1 MKDIE
6 EIKKYLK
13 IILSE
18 KRYLHS
24 IATMKMAIKLAK
36 KYNIDTQKAALTALT
51 HDIGKE
57 LSYEEKLK
65 YAKDKNIEID
75 EIERKSPG
83 LLHGKIGANIVK
95 EKYAFSKDMQ
105 DAIKYHT
112 TGHPNMDLLAKIIFV
127 ADKIEETRDYEDVEK
142 VRKLAFEDI
151 DKCIIYIL
159 NYNIKANTK
168 NGKPVHENSI
178 LTIEKLKNETD
189 TSLKT

>member
-13 IILSE
+13 STLSE

-24 IATMKMAIKLAK
+24 IETMKMAIKLAQ
-36 KYNIDTQKAALTALT
+36 KYNLDMQKVALTALT

-57 LSYEEKLK
+57 LSYEEKIK
-65 YAKDKNIEID
+65 YAKEKNIEID
-75 EIERKSPG
+75 EIEKKSPG

-95 EKYAFSKDMQ
+95 EKYKFPKDMQ

-127 ADKIEETRDYEDVEK
+127 ADKIEKTREYEEVEK

-159 NYNIKANTK
+159 NYNIKANKK
-168 NGKPVHENSI
+168 NGKPVHKNSI
-178 LTIEKLKNETD
+178 LTIEKLKR
-189 TSLKT
+189 

>member
-57 LSYEEKLK
+57 LAYEEKLK

-151 DKCIIYIL
+151 NKCIIYIL

-168 NGKPVHENSI
+168 NGKLVHENSI
-178 LTIEKLKNETD
+178 LTIEKLKR
-189 TSLKT
+189 

>member
-6 EIKKYLK
+6 EIKKELET
-13 IILSE
+13 ILSE

-24 IATMKMAIKLAK
+24 IGTMKMAIKLAE
-36 KYNIDTQKAALTALT
+36 KYNVDPKKAALTALT

-57 LSYEEKLK
+57 LTREEKLK
-65 YAKDKNIEID
+65 YAQEKHIEID
-75 EIERKSPG
+75 EIEKMSPG

-112 TGHPNMDLLAKIIFV
+112 TGHPNMDLLAKVILV
-127 ADKIEETRDYEDVEK
+127 ADKTEETRNYEDIEI

-151 DKCIIYIL
+151 NKCIIYIL
-159 NYNIKANTK
+159 NYDIKDNK
-168 NGKPVHENSI
+168 EKGKPVHNNSI
-178 LTIEKLKNETD
+178 LTIEKLKNTN
-189 TSLKT
+189 L